1 MSSPFDCLP
10 KCERHFMKALSPFP
24 RLDRSLWLYPL
35 AVAMVLSAI
44 WLRLTF
50 GQPLD
55 GPVRVTFII
64 PIILAAYWGGLW
76 PGLLATA
83 TSILATNYY
92 LPPPVGSA
100 TGAAIQQYILALEG
114 ILISL
119 ICGRLRLAIGRA
131 NASRAAAESG
141 RLAATQLAAI
151 VESST
156 DAIIGKDLDGV
167 ITSWN
172 AAACSIFG
180 YEPAEV
186 IGRQIALLIPP
197 DRLGEENRI
206 LAELRAGRRI
216 DHFETVRLRKDGA
229 EILVS
234 LSVSPIRD
242 ASGHIVG
249 ASKIARDVTEKRRA
263 EVSLHVL
270 QSELAHVARLSA
282 MGQMSAAIAHELNQP
297 LTAITNYVSAA
308 LRMLASRDAAPG
320 KQETMVEAMQKA
332 AAQALRAGSIIQHL
346 REFVEKRGAER
357 DREDINIVVEEAIA
371 LGLVGAAES
380 SVMVMRELSRTR
392 LPVRINRIQIQQVV
406 MNIIRNGLEAMANS
420 PQQEMTLTTAREDDF
435 AVITISD
442 TGPGLPPEI
451 RAKLFQ
457 PFVTTKEKGMG
468 IGLNICQSIVEA
480 HGGNIEAPPVTAGAV
495 FRIRLPLDLPGIRQA
510 PERAAATN

>member
-1 MSSPFDCLP
+1 M
-10 KCERHFMKALSPFP
+10 
-24 RLDRSLWLYPL
+24 
-35 AVAMVLSAI
+35 
-44 WLRLTF
+44 
-50 GQPLD
+50 
-55 GPVRVTFII
+55 
-64 PIILAAYWGGLW
+64 
-76 PGLLATA
+76 
-83 TSILATNYY
+83 
-92 LPPPVGSA
+92 
-100 TGAAIQQYILALEG
+100 ALEG

-119 ICGRLRLAIGRA
+119 ICGRLRLAIRRA

-151 VESST
+151 VASST
-156 DAIIGKDLDGV
+156 DAIIGKDLDGI

-172 AAACSIFG
+172 AAARSIFG

-186 IGRQIALLIPP
+186 IGRPIALLIPP
-197 DRLGEENRI
+197 DRLAEETRI

-216 DHFETVRLRKDGA
+216 DHFETVRLRKDGT

-263 EVSLHVL
+263 EASLQLL

-308 LRMLASRDAAPG
+308 LRMLAAKDTAPG
-320 KQETMVEAMQKA
+320 KQAILIEAMEKA

-346 REFVEKRGAER
+346 REFVEKREAER
-357 DREDINIVVEEAIA
+357 DCEDLNGVVEEAIT

-380 SVMVMRELSRTR
+380 SVMVTRELSRTR
-392 LPVRINRIQIQQVV
+392 LPVMINRIQIQQVV
-406 MNIIRNGLEAMANS
+406 MNIIRNGIEAMANS
-420 PQQEMTLTTAREDDF
+420 PQQEMTLTTAREGDF

-451 RAKLFQ
+451 RANLFQ

-468 IGLNICQSIVEA
+468 IGLNICQSIAEA
-480 HGGNIEAPPVTAGAV
+480 HGGHIEAPVVAAGAV
-495 FRIRLPLDLPGIRQA
+495 FRIRLPLDLPDIRQA
-510 PERAAATN
+510 PERAAAAN